1 MFPPVLAQTLP
12 LWVQMV
18 PEGPGLWVYINAPTA
33 KQIELMMNA
42 ASTPYA
48 ETTNPPILAPKQR
61 AALQVALLSALAVSN
76 SFSGSDVGN

>member
-1 MFPPVLAQTLP
+1 M
-12 LWVQMV
+12 
-18 PEGPGLWVYINAPTA
+18 VYINAPTA

-76 SFSGSDVGN
+76 SFSSVMLGIEARSAGMKTAWNTISKEAIA